1 MRILLYSPDN
11 GVTRNFMPHLWMFLL
26 QSLTPPGHEVVL
38 IDGNAQPM
46 DEAAWRG
53 LCVTKRLAS
62 WASAP

>member
-26 QSLTPPGHEVVL
+26 QTLTPLGHEVLL

-46 DEAAWRG
+46 DEARSRN
-53 LCVTKRLAS
+53 LCANKTLDWSALA
-62 WASAP
+62 P